1 MIKHFCEEASGV
13 CTTREAEEEDIIAR
27 CIVSH

>member
-1 MIKHFCEEASGV
+1 MIKHLCEEASGI